1 MITSIQQISN
11 TQALVQVENQ
21 ILIKDP
27 YIKRYL
33 QNQNRSKYEEKYNG
47 YLIDI
52 AESSFMKDKIN
63 FQISAKQKKKK
74 LSDIPRFVTEAFTDF
89 GNKLKIRDLKGNI
102 VSEINYGNEQLAN
115 DLGLSQEH
123 ISDAIQMAF
132 QMRGRVILADDPG
145 LNSCKTAVNI
155 AYAYDYKIPFL
166 IIASSTQRQ
175 KWKSILKQQFSLKD
189 KDIQI
194 LYNNQTQFDFKKDA
208 IIATYDQVSTRKEE
222 LQDIKVALVD
232 EAHYLRNIKF
242 VNERNLMEYLC
253 KRKRVVLL
261 SSCCIIQSVEDLFPL
276 LRVIRPDCFHNT
288 KAFKDRYVN
297 NENNWIEL
305 HCMLN
310 QIGFIRRTRQM
321 FADNHNFTNFGIV
334 PIECDKSVTSIINS
348 LVHNAHRIGGNFS
361 KGIYSQCYTLSLDA
375 KIKGCL
381 QFIDRQLE
389 QKPDDKIVIF
399 GYHQKSFEMI
409 GTHLQAKNITFI
421 VVDKKTNFAQK
432 EELLHQIDPQISVV
446 LMSFTNLQDIE
457 LSLFSTAIVLEFSW
471 TPHLIDQAIGCLYSL
486 SQVNEQVD
494 AFLLEGIGTL
504 DKLLKGKYIKWLDL
518 KTKILDG
525 KKVDNLLNIQDVV
538 SIDNQGSN
546 RLRQN
551 QSIDISFN
559 EDNHLSNQPSKAYNQ
574 QKSPQQKKK
583 RSRKNIQK
591 FEISKLNTSKQRIT
605 TQTLSQDILPPE
617 IKVDIN
623 QSKKIFMQKART
635 VEDLKKNN
643 NNTKYKNEKFFQQQ
657 QHDMEI
663 IISEDDIENITDE
676 RQITNMGQKNNN
688 YNNKNNYYELN
699 RQQNEQ
705 KDEQVFMTDYT
716 QSFNEGFISIYE
728 DIENNQSKNV
738 YRDEEQFDFDYEEN
752 EFNQIKRKKNYSNRS
767 MPSNYLKD
775 IECDLN
781 ISEIQNNQV
790 NSIDFGYDETPINK
804 FQSQKSESHASL
816 YKQII
821 SKITD
826 YTEPITLQVEDYT
839 NDQKSQCQKP
849 SKIIQEKKQMI
860 QQTPNFIAQKQT
872 DNDLDFL
879 LKELEIEID
888 FEEKDKSN
896 SQKLDCDSI
905 PFQILDEDSNLEK
918 NSQKDNLNHS
928 NLSNQ
933 PIVYKGK
940 QISAEKITQKKI
952 PLKDQ
957 PFCRKLFDD
966 EFSSPFGAFSKE
978 SALTKCSTNHF
989 VNDNSCKKSSVFDK
1003 LILDIDES
1011 TKKSNVF
1018 NDQLN
1023 PKQNVDQ
1030 GDLEYDDLF
1039 SINGQ
1044 NAIGFF
1050 EINKKL
1056 NHNTNNNKN
1065 LSKEQFKTQQL
1076 FKDTQKTNDKN
1087 LFNQSDKNIEA
1098 PQQMKFTGLKKRKLN
1113 NSFKLDP
1120 KQLLKKKKIKTN

>member
-1 MITSIQQISN
+1 MITSIQQISK

-33 QNQNRSKYEEKYNG
+33 LNQNRSKYEEKYNG
-47 YLIDI
+47 YIIDI
-52 AESSFMKDKIN
+52 SEATFMKDKIN
-63 FQISAKQKKKK
+63 IQISAKQKKKK
-74 LSDIPRFVTEAFTDF
+74 LSDIPNFVTEAFADF

-102 VSEINYGNEQLAN
+102 VSEITYGNEQLAN

-132 QMRGRVILADDPG
+132 QLRGRVILADDPG
-145 LNSCKTAVNI
+145 LNSCRTAVNI

-208 IIATYDQVSTRKEE
+208 IIATYDQVSNRREE
-222 LQDIKVALVD
+222 LQNIKVVLVD

-276 LRVIRPDCFHNT
+276 LRIIRPDCFHNI

-297 NENNWIEL
+297 NQNNLIEL
-305 HCMLN
+305 HCMLK
-310 QIGFIRRTRQM
+310 QTGLIRRTRQM
-321 FADNHNFTNFGIV
+321 FSDNQQFTNFGIV
-334 PIECDKSVTSIINS
+334 PIECDRSVTSIINN
-348 LVHNAHRIGGNFS
+348 LVFNAHRIRGNYS

-375 KIKGCL
+375 KMKGCL

-389 QKPDDKIVIF
+389 QKPNDKIVIF
-399 GYHQKSFEMI
+399 GYHQKSFEI
-409 GTHLQAKNITFI
+409 IASHLQEKNITFI
-421 VVDKKTNFAQK
+421 VVEKKTNFAEK
-432 EELLHQIDPQISVV
+432 EELLQKIDPEIRIV

-457 LSLFSTAIVLEFSW
+457 LSLFSTAIILEFSW

-486 SQVNEQVD
+486 NQVNEQVD

-504 DKLLKGKYIKWLDL
+504 DKLLKGKYIKWLEL
-518 KTKILDG
+518 KTKVLDG
-525 KKVDNLLNIQDVV
+525 KKVDNLLNVQDVI
-538 SIDNQGSN
+538 SLDNQVAN
-546 RLRQN
+546 RIRQN

-559 EDNHLSNQPSKAYNQ
+559 DDNNASNQLSKNE
-574 QKSPQQKKK
+574 QKAPQQKKK
-583 RSRKNIQK
+583 RSRKNIQQNEMPK
-591 FEISKLNTSKQRIT
+591 QITVNQRIKA
-605 TQTLSQDILPPE
+605 QTSSQDILPPE
-617 IKVDIN
+617 LKIDIN

-635 VEDLKKNN
+635 VEDLKKSNIS
-643 NNTKYKNEKFFQQQ
+643 TKYKNEKLHQQQ
-657 QHDMEI
+657 QNEMEV
-663 IISEDDIENITDE
+663 IISEDDIENITDV
-676 RQITNMGQKNNN
+676 RQKTKTD
-688 YNNKNNYYELN
+688 YDNKNNKQKFN
-699 RQQNEQ
+699 QQSNQQRDE
-705 KDEQVFMTDYT
+705 EQVFMTDYT
-716 QSFNEGFISIYE
+716 QSFNEGFISIYD
-728 DIENNQSKNV
+728 DIDNNQSKNN
-738 YRDEEQFDFDYEEN
+738 YLDEEQLDFDDQENN
-752 EFNQIKRKKNYSNRS
+752 EFNYIQKNKKNKSRTI
-767 MPSNYLKD
+767 PSNYLQD
-775 IECDLN
+775 IDCDLN
-781 ISEIQNNQV
+781 ISEIQNNYV
-790 NSIDFGYDETPINK
+790 NSMDFGYDETPINK

-826 YTEPITLQVEDYT
+826 YTEPITLQEEEDYT
-839 NDQKSQCQKP
+839 KDQKCGNQKP
-849 SKIIQEKKQMI
+849 SKMIFEKKKLT
-860 QQTPNFIAQKQT
+860 QQTPSFLVQKQT
-872 DNDLDFL
+872 DNDLDYL

-888 FEEKDKSN
+888 FDEKDQST
-896 SQKLDCDSI
+896 SQKLNSNSI
-905 PFQILDEDSNLEK
+905 PFQIVDDDVEGEK
-918 NSQKDNLNHS
+918 DFQQDNTNNS

-933 PIVYKGK
+933 PIVQNGK
-940 QISAEKITQKKI
+940 QISAEKVPQKKI

-989 VNDNSCKKSSVFDK
+989 INDNSSKKSSVFDK
-1003 LILDIDES
+1003 LILDIDEN
-1011 TKKSNVF
+1011 TKKPNIL
-1018 NDQLN
+1018 NDKLN
-1023 PKQNVDQ
+1023 LKQNINQDE
-1030 GDLEYDDLF
+1030 LEFDDLM

-1044 NAIGFF
+1044 NAMGFF
-1050 EINKKL
+1050 ELNKKL
-1056 NHNTNNNKN
+1056 SNTTNSSKH
-1065 LSKEQFKTQQL
+1065 LSKEQFKTQQI
-1076 FKDTQKTNDKN
+1076 FKDINQINEKN
-1087 LFNQSDKNIEA
+1087 LFNQPDKKIETA
-1098 PQQMKFTGLKKRKLN
+1098 QQLKFTGLKKRKLN

-1120 KQLLKKKKIKTN
+1120 KQLLKNKKIKTN